1 MQEAVKCIKTY
12 KRSRLILVI
21 AILLLISILFFA
33 TFFPAS
39 IREASLKWKYKTGG
53 PVISSPIVENGV
65 VYVGSSDGNIYAL
78 DAKTGKLIWRYATS
92 GRIWSSPTYWKGA
105 VYVGSSDNRL
115 YALNAPTAN

>member
-1 MQEAVKCIKTY
+1 M
-12 KRSRLILVI
+12 
-21 AILLLISILFFA
+21 
-33 TFFPAS
+33 
-39 IREASLKWKYKTGG
+39 
-53 PVISSPIVENGV
+53 ISSPIVENGV